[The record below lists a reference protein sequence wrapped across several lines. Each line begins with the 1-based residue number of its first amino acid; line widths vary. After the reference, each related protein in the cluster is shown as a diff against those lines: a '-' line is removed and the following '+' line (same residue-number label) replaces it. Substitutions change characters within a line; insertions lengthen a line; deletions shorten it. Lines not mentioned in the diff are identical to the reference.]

1 MNIRSKRFL
10 TVLLTLIFA
19 ATVFTVTAFAE
30 SVASEPI
37 TPESQASSEPAP
49 PSSTAPETSSTA
61 PESSSSA
68 AESSKQAS
76 SHESAASSRKETST
90 PSKSP
95 VSSHAIVDTQ
105 TSRVE
110 AAASQA
116 AQALSDPGVLSSEN
130 WGELLSSGAETQ
142 SQGTAAAGTTTISST
157 AAPANVGGVSM
168 ILILGVI
175 LIVLALCGI
184 GLFVYLQFFSNRNGG
199 SGGYGPKD
207 PKNHSAGASKKN
219 VDEPTMTFTDISS
232 DSDGMQHRGDYVPE
246 NEHDIRS
253 SSTPAAAA
261 PVALAPK
268 PQAAKTPS
276 AANMKSTAPKPQPA
290 KKAPAMD
297 QDATA
302 PIPQPVLPDRKPV
315 IPTQGV
321 EPVSKAQATP
331 VSNGSDFDWE
341 KFFNDQ
347 K

>member
-10 TVLLTLIFA
+10 TILLTLIFA

-30 SVASEPI
+30 GVASTPI
-37 TPESQASSEPAP
+37 TPESQAPASSEPAP
-49 PSSTAPETSSTA
+49 PSSTAPETSSTVS
-61 PESSSSA
+61 ESHSSA

-76 SHESAASSRKETST
+76 SRESAASSRKETST
-90 PSKSP
+90 PSKRP
-95 VSSHAIVDTQ
+95 VSSHAFVDTQ
-105 TSRVE
+105 TSRIE

-130 WGELLSSGAETQ
+130 WGELLSSGAQTQ
-142 SQGTAAAGTTTISST
+142 SQSEAAAGTTTISST
-157 AAPANVGGVSM
+157 APPANVGGVSM

-199 SGGYGPKD
+199 YGPKG
-207 PKNHSAGASKKN
+207 PKSPSAGASKKS

-261 PVALAPK
+261 PITPAPK
-268 PQAAKTPS
+268 PQTVKKPS
-276 AANMKSTAPKPQPA
+276 APSTKPTAPKPQPA
-290 KKAPAMD
+290 KKAAAMD
-297 QDATA
+297 QDVTA
-302 PIPQPVLPDRKPV
+302 PIPQADLPDRKPV